1 MVGDDDQ
8 PAAGLQHPQ
17 ALLQRHFQRL
27 HLAVDLD
34 AQGLEKFGQE
44 FRLVLFGRAGL
55 HGPDQLRR
63 GRHGRRRTGLDQTVG
78 NLPRCFYLAPVAQNA
93 GQVLRGV
100 VVHHV
105 GRREPPPLVHAHVER
120 SLSAE
125 RESALHG
132 VEMVRRNPQVGQ
144 NAVDLRHAAQ
154 PQRPPQ
160 EAEIALHVVKTR
172 IVGTVLQRVAVL
184 VETVQTAFRSQGGE
198 DAARMAA
205 SAESE
210 VGVSA
215 RRFDSEQSHRLFQQ
229 YGSMVLRHNSYLQR
243 SIWV

>member
-1 MVGDDDQ
+1 
-8 PAAGLQHPQ
+8 
-17 ALLQRHFQRL
+17 
-27 HLAVDLD
+27 
-34 AQGLEKFGQE
+34 
-44 FRLVLFGRAGL
+44 
-55 HGPDQLRR
+55 
-63 GRHGRRRTGLDQTVG
+63 
-78 NLPRCFYLAPVAQNA
+78 
-93 GQVLRGV
+93 
-100 VVHHV
+100 
-105 GRREPPPLVHAHVER
+105 
-120 SLSAE
+120 
-125 RESALHG
+125 
-132 VEMVRRNPQVGQ
+132 MVRRNPQVGQ

-184 VETVQTAFRSQGGE
+184 VETVQTAFRPQGGE

-205 SAESE
+205 SA
-210 VGVSA
+210 VSA

>member
-1 MVGDDDQ
+1 
-8 PAAGLQHPQ
+8 
-17 ALLQRHFQRL
+17 
-27 HLAVDLD
+27 
-34 AQGLEKFGQE
+34 
-44 FRLVLFGRAGL
+44 
-55 HGPDQLRR
+55 
-63 GRHGRRRTGLDQTVG
+63 
-78 NLPRCFYLAPVAQNA
+78 
-93 GQVLRGV
+93 
-100 VVHHV
+100 
-105 GRREPPPLVHAHVER
+105 
-120 SLSAE
+120 
-125 RESALHG
+125 
-132 VEMVRRNPQVGQ
+132 MVRRNPQVGQ

-172 IVGTVLQRVAVL
+172 IVGTVFQRVAVL
-184 VETVQTAFRSQGGE
+184 IESVESPAGTQLFE